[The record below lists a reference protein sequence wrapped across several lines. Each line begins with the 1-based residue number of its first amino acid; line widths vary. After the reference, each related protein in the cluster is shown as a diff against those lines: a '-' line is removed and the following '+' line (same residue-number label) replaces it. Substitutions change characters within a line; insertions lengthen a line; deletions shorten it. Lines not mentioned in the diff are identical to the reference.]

1 MSGHWVLAI
10 DFGTSFTSAAM
21 VVDGRVEVLE
31 VDGLRRLPST
41 VLWAH
46 DELVVGTAAES
57 QRVLNPRASERNP
70 KRSLG
75 LRRNLLLDGHA
86 VPVEQAVAAVL
97 GAVYQEALRRSGQV
111 PPAEVRLTHPVR
123 WSNDRLQALRVAA
136 AVAGI
141 PSVSLMAEP
150 VAAAVHYGG
159 GHVATGEY
167 VAVYDLGGGTFDTT
181 VLRRID
187 DGFELAGPPGGDD
200 RLGGEDFDHRLM
212 DFVLARLAVTE
223 PDAAT
228 ALRESDDLQWRRAA
242 SQLLVESRQA
252 KEALSR
258 QTAYTMLLPAPV
270 SQEVRLTRPEFE
282 ALIRAD
288 IQRSIDEFSATIDAA
303 GLEPSD
309 ISARYLTG
317 GSSRI
322 PLVSRLL
329 HEAFDAVPDTFDDPK
344 VAVALGAAQAPHID
358 DFQEPPTVPLA
369 VAAAAVVGA
378 GVAAVA
384 SADEDSAEVRDE
396 PTVEMAAIEEEVPAA
411 VADAEPDAGVD
422 AVPDAPA
429 ALPPPPDPPV
439 EVAAAASTE
448 ASEPE
453 TDLVDTAVDETAVG
467 APIAAETET
476 AVDGVLPS
484 PPPVPPPAGD
494 DELLEPEPPE
504 GAAGG
509 PPRRKL
515 LIGAGIAAVVVLL
528 AGVVA
533 VAMTRGGDESPVEEV
548 ELASV
553 EASTTSSTTTIPE
566 TTTSTEAPP
575 TTDTTEAPVDP
586 EALQRLADAYARQ
599 QFLDALA
606 RSGNDGGGGGGG
618 GGGADPPPPT
628 ESVEQPK
635 IINPDTGERTKVVVS
650 PKPQGQIAA
659 LDDYDSWV
667 ACWDSANQW
676 YWEKLIYVL
685 RNDSGPY
692 DRIEWQYTG
701 GDDGVYDGNLRWDEG
716 QSVFYFQPFVY
727 GVREWFRYRVYSS
740 STGASSGWATVTMDV
755 TSWQYAEYCY

>member
-1 MSGHWVLAI
+1 MSGPWVLAI

-21 VVDGRVEVLE
+21 VADGRMEVLE

-57 QRVLNPRASERNP
+57 QRVLNPRAADRNP
-70 KRSLG
+70 KRALG

-111 PPAEVRLTHPVR
+111 PPAEVRLTHPAR
-123 WSNDRLQALRVAA
+123 WSEERLAALRAA
-136 AVAGI
+136 ASAAGI

-181 VLRRID
+181 VLRRTD

-212 DFVLARLAVTE
+212 DFVLARLAVTD
-223 PDAAT
+223 PDAAS
-228 ALRESDDLQWRRAA
+228 ALRESNDLHWRRAA
-242 SQLLVESRQA
+242 ADLLLECRQA

-358 DFQEPPTVPLA
+358 GLQQRRAESPTVPLA
-369 VAAAAVVGA
+369 IAAAALAPPVADAPPPVAPPAVPPPPWVEPPSPPGPSSRPARKGWRMPVMVGLAAAAAVALLLGA
-378 GVAAVA
+378 V
-384 SADEDSAEVRDE
+384 
-396 PTVEMAAIEEEVPAA
+396 
-411 VADAEPDAGVD
+411 
-422 AVPDAPA
+422 
-429 ALPPPPDPPV
+429 
-439 EVAAAASTE
+439 
-448 ASEPE
+448 
-453 TDLVDTAVDETAVG
+453 
-467 APIAAETET
+467 
-476 AVDGVLPS
+476 
-484 PPPVPPPAGD
+484 
-494 DELLEPEPPE
+494 
-504 GAAGG
+504 
-509 PPRRKL
+509 
-515 LIGAGIAAVVVLL
+515 AAVVVTRDGGANRPAPEDALPSQDASVGSSLL
-528 AGVVA
+528 ATPTTMVPVACKPSRETTSPPGPASPGGNLPPVVVDVTCDIGACREPVTFNPLDYGTTDPDGGQIGIVAYDDSEPA
-533 VAMTRGGDESPVEEV
+533 VGTLSVTGDAFTYTAERCNCD
-548 ELASV
+548 ELATV
-553 EASTTSSTTTIPE
+553 E
-566 TTTSTEAPP
+566 
-575 TTDTTEAPVDP
+575 
-586 EALQRLADAYARQ
+586 
-599 QFLDALA
+599 F
-606 RSGNDGGGGGGG
+606 
-618 GGGADPPPPT
+618 
-628 ESVEQPK
+628 
-635 IINPDTGERTKVVVS
+635 
-650 PKPQGQIAA
+650 
-659 LDDYDSWV
+659 
-667 ACWDSANQW
+667 
-676 YWEKLIYVL
+676 
-685 RNDSGPY
+685 
-692 DRIEWQYTG
+692 
-701 GDDGVYDGNLRWDEG
+701 
-716 QSVFYFQPFVY
+716 
-727 GVREWFRYRVYSS
+727 
-740 STGASSGWATVTMDV
+740 TVTD
-755 TSWQYAEYCY
+755 SQGAEGDGLLFLWEGCPT